1 MTRQGLLS
9 GIMASEVLLR
19 SAGSSSGGGKAFS
32 DRGENQAIKY
42 LKLWVIIGRL
52 LRILPRQVIRES
64 IIKGDIVE

>member
-19 SAGSSSGGGKAFS
+19 NAGSSSGEGKAFS

-42 LKLWVIIGRL
+42 LKLWIIIGRS
-52 LRILPRQVIRES
+52 LRNFPRQVNRES
-64 IIKGDIVE
+64 IIKGGIV